1 MLVAGRRSRH
11 LARMLIAV
19 VAAAS
24 LTSCGID
31 QLINDEYEDDGE
43 IYYDPFCADDDGDG
57 WCD

>member
-1 MLVAGRRSRH
+1 
-11 LARMLIAV
+11 MLIAV